1 VVVPRP
7 GGALR
12 DSRQMPVGAVP
23 TRRCQFRLIRFWQA
37 SVQDVVAPR
46 RVGLYPLPPVLAW
59 GSTPAEVGLA
69 LSRRLIEEQVPPGE
83 ARQDAM
89 ATLRVFARTAHPVQV
104 VDRIRGRGPE
114 MIGSPVFAGF
124 IEEGRAMGRQEGRL
138 EGLRDDILAV
148 RWRRASAR
156 CRRLWRP
163 RSSSWPTWSARP
175 PSIAGRW
182 WSIASRPSLKNWLRP
197 DSGPGSPIP
206 HDGAW
211 SRVIASRIPCG
222 RQ

>member
-1 VVVPRP
+1 
-7 GGALR
+7 
-12 DSRQMPVGAVP
+12 M
-23 TRRCQFRLIRFWQA
+23 
-37 SVQDVVAPR
+37 
-46 RVGLYPLPPVLAW
+46 AW

-89 ATLRVFARTAHPVQV
+89 ATLRVFARTAHPVEV

-156 CRRLWRP
+156 VPAALATQVEQLADLAP
-163 RSSSWPTWSARP
+163 ASARLRRALVVESLEAFAQKLAATRLGP
-175 PSIAGRW
+175 RVAAASHDAIWGRVV
-182 WSIASRPSLKNWLRP
+182 
-197 DSGPGSPIP
+197 
-206 HDGAW
+206 AW
-211 SRVIASRIPCG
+211 QTPCCG
-222 RQ
+222 Q